1 MTKNEF
7 TKVFLPHII
16 AEYIKGTL
24 PFHALVDLDTWK
36 KVFPDDEL
44 TQKNQIQWHEVV
56 LTCNP
61 LVDGTLLLS
70 FILPRP
76 RNYEEI
82 EYAAIRL
89 NPAEHAVR
97 RAVYYVL
104 SKPPRVDDPWD
115 ILYLPL
121 SQESESFELKF
132 KKKIRGSDN
141 LCNFVHDVQQ
151 IDFNDDSYNWSFIDG
166 LKKYVINMLKP
177 QDNDN

>member
-36 KVFPDDEL
+36 KVFPDVEL

-61 LVDGTLLLS
+61 LSDGTLLLS
-70 FILPRP
+70 FVLPRP

-89 NPAEHAVR
+89 NPQEHAVR

-104 SKPPRVDDPWD
+104 SKPPREEDNWD

-151 IDFNDDSYNWSFIDG
+151 IDFDDNSYNWSFFDG
-166 LKKYVINMLKP
+166 LKSYFISMLKP
-177 QDNDN
+177 QDSDN